1 MTANASAKDDLGLTI
16 AEVSDLT
23 GLKAHVLRYWETEF
37 SQLKP
42 QKKSGQ
48 RVYRQKDL
56 DLIKK
61 LQELLYGEL
70 YSIAGAK
77 KRLEADLKDARRDQL
92 PLALDMKEA
101 ELVGVLIRVKRQ
113 VAALKDAL
121 SKPLPELEEK
131 PETT

>member
-1 MTANASAKDDLGLTI
+1 MSPKDELSLNI

-37 SQLKP
+37 KELKP

-61 LQELLYGEL
+61 LQQLLYTEM

-77 KRLEADLKDARRDQL
+77 KKLEEDLKVARRDQL
-92 PLALDMKEA
+92 PLALDLKEA
-101 ELVGVLIRVKRQ
+101 ELVGVLMRAKRQ
-113 VAALKDAL
+113 IGSLKDAL
-121 SKPLPELEEK
+121 SKPLPGTGES

>member
-1 MTANASAKDDLGLTI
+1 VSASKDDFSLNI

-42 QKKSGQ
+42 LKKSGQ

-56 DLIKK
+56 DVIKK
-61 LQELLYGEL
+61 LQELLYVEL

-77 KRLEADLKDARRDQL
+77 KRLDEDMKAARRDQL
-92 PLALDMKEA
+92 PLALDLKEA
-101 ELVGVLIRVKRQ
+101 ELVGVLVRVKRQ
-113 VAALKDAL
+113 VAALKEAL
-121 SKPLPELEEK
+121 SKPLPELEDK

>member
-1 MTANASAKDDLGLTI
+1 MSAGKDELSLNI
-16 AEVSDLT
+16 AEVSDLC

-42 QKKSGQ
+42 QRKSGQ

-56 DLIKK
+56 DLVKK
-61 LQELLYGEL
+61 LQQLLYGEL
-70 YSIAGAK
+70 YSTEGAK
-77 KRLEADLKDARRDQL
+77 KRLDEDMKTARRDQL

-113 VAALKDAL
+113 VAALKEAL
-121 SKPLPELEEK
+121 SKPLPELEE
-131 PETT
+131 TA

>member
-1 MTANASAKDDLGLTI
+1 MSEKKEELNLNI

-37 SQLKP
+37 TQLRPLKR
-42 QKKSGQ
+42 SGQ

-56 DLIKK
+56 DLIQRLK
-61 LQELLYGEL
+61 QLLYSDQ

-77 KRLEADLKDARRDQL
+77 KRLDEELKEARRDQL
-92 PLALDMKEA
+92 PLALDLKEA
-101 ELVGVLIRVKRQ
+101 ELLGVLVRVKRQ

-121 SKPLPELEEK
+121 SRPLPEIEER
-131 PETT
+131 PESA